1 MTIGTLSSN
10 GRPTSIGEVGEVAVF
25 DSLEGKM
32 MSRMQLKQAR
42 HAEQIVHKKMYKAK
56 KIWVA
61 AGMTLFAVGMFA
73 ISNVGVSGQTVSA
86 ATWTANSVAAIKAR
100 ISAGQTS
107 LTMINGDTVYNIG
120 QAINMKNPMEL
131 LAYNNIKL
139 GEQYQLQIG
148 TVIKWDGNHVTVQD
162 AAGNTVADKVV
173 TDAQKVDPTK
183 PIGNQTSDQQAN
195 PVKADAHGNVVKAG
209 AKVNPAAPATKPGT
223 KTQPA
228 KPDQGTIDQVK
239 DAGHDA
245 TQDQTN
251 AGQTTPETKPGET
264 TTPSTEPEAGG
275 ETDPTTQ
282 PQTPVLA
289 DKPSLK
295 QFIEATKTLKAA
307 DFTPASFAAV
317 TAAGDALQALYDD
330 PTATA
335 LQAAQAIGHYL
346 QAVQQLVPAQ
356 VVVPAVVDMTA
367 LNETIANAEALNPA
381 YYTDAS
387 FQTLAPAL
395 AAAKATQALTGAA
408 LTQAAVDAAVN
419 HLIDTLNALVLKP
432 DEAPVDKTTLQ
443 AAIAEAEANDL
454 IGKTTTS
461 AAALTDALGAAKA
474 VAASESATQGEV
486 DAATETLK
494 TAIAGLTNQPVA
506 KVDKTAL
513 QAAID
518 DAESRNGI
526 HYTDES
532 SADLLPV
539 YEASYAVN
547 QNPNA
552 TQAEVDAAAKALN
565 DILAGLVEEP
575 VEIPVEKRYL
585 AEAVANAENI
595 LNDGTTYTSDST
607 AALTAALA
615 TGSQVN
621 NDDAA
626 TQAEVDA
633 ALEAL
638 NDALGNMLP
647 ATAEPATPV
656 DKSAL
661 QAAISQLE
669 ALDPGKYTATSYE
682 AAQTELTQAKGILA
696 DDTLTQTDI
705 DAATADVN
713 AALNAMV
720 EKPVEVKVDKTA
732 LESAITKAKAALVNQ
747 NYYEDV
753 TTLSA
758 ALDAAKVLDT
768 QNNATQ
774 AEVDQAT
781 QTLTSALAALKV
793 QSFVVHVVYVD
804 EAGQT
809 VGRGSDAFVDAG
821 ASYTVDAV
829 APDGYA
835 LVGAAQQS
843 FTITQDE
850 TTLQI
855 SVKRA
860 ADVAKTVTIQALDMA
875 GNVIRTFAPITLAA
889 DQTSYT
895 ASAPELDGYTVF
907 GAMTHP
913 LQTATAKDY
922 VVNFR
927 YIKNVVN
934 TTSKDDA
941 FLQMVQQSLAD
952 QINAYRVE
960 NGLAAL
966 KTDRTDLQAFAD
978 QRAEDMF
985 TSYSHVNPAGLSWAQ
1000 NITTAHLGEGLGGEN
1015 LNEIG
1020 AASYLLNPE
1029 TTDEA
1034 AASIAKT
1041 ILAGW
1046 IDDGQPDQPHR
1057 ANLLDSR
1064 FDVMAVAV
1072 ALGTDENGTS
1082 AFFGVYEGI
1091 ESGD

>member
-1 MTIGTLSSN
+1 
-10 GRPTSIGEVGEVAVF
+10 
-25 DSLEGKM
+25 M

-42 HAEQIVHKKMYKAK
+42 QAERIVHKKMYKAK

-86 ATWTANSVAAIKAR
+86 ATWIANSVAAIKTR

-120 QAINMKNPMEL
+120 QAINMKNPMDL
-131 LAYNNIKL
+131 LVYNNIKL
-139 GEQYQLQIG
+139 GEQYQLRIG

-173 TDAQKVDPTK
+173 TDAQKVDPNK

-195 PVKADAHGNVVKAG
+195 PVKTDAHGNVVKAG
-209 AKVNPAAPATKPGT
+209 AKANTTAPATKPGT
-223 KTQPA
+223 VTQPA
-228 KPDQGTIDQVK
+228 KPDQAVVNQIK

-245 TQDQTN
+245 TQAQTN

-264 TTPSTEPEAGG
+264 TTPSTDPDTSG
-275 ETDPTTQ
+275 ETEPTTQ

-289 DKPSLK
+289 DKPSLQ

-317 TAAGDALQALYDD
+317 TAEGDALQALYDD
-330 PTATA
+330 PTSTA
-335 LQAAQAIGHYL
+335 EQAAQAIAHYL
-346 QAVQQLVPAQ
+346 QAVQQLVPAA
-356 VVVPAVVDMTA
+356 VVVPAMVDMTA

-381 YYTDAS
+381 YYTEDS
-387 FQTLAPAL
+387 FKTLAPAL
-395 AAAKATQALTGAA
+395 AAAKSTQASTGKA

-432 DEAPVDKTTLQ
+432 AETPVDVSALH
-443 AAIAEAEANDL
+443 AAITEAETTDL
-454 IGKTTTS
+454 TGKTASS
-461 AAALTDALGAAKA
+461 AAALTDALSAAKA
-474 VAASESATQGEV
+474 VAASESATQVEV

-494 TAIAGLTNQPVA
+494 MAITGLTNQPVA

-552 TQAEVDAAAKALN
+552 TQAEVDIATKALN
-565 DILAGLVEEP
+565 DVLAGLVEEP

-585 AEAVANAENI
+585 AEAVANGENI
-595 LNDGTTYTSDST
+595 LNDGTTYTDAST

-615 TGSQVN
+615 TGNRVN

-626 TQAEVDA
+626 TQEEVDA
-633 ALEAL
+633 ALETL
-638 NDALGNMLP
+638 YGALGNMLP
-647 ATAEPATPV
+647 VTPDLGTPV
-656 DKSAL
+656 DKTAL
-661 QAAISQLE
+661 MAAISQLE
-669 ALDPGKYTATSYE
+669 ALDPAKYTAASYE
-682 AAQTELTQAKGILA
+682 AAQTVLTRARSVFA
-696 DDTLTQTDI
+696 ANTLTQEDVDT
-705 DAATADVN
+705 AVADVN

-720 EKPVEVKVDKTA
+720 EKPAEVKADKTA
-732 LESAITKAKAALVNQ
+732 LESAITKAKAALGNQ

-758 ALDAAKVLDT
+758 ALDAAKALDT

-781 QTLTSALAALKV
+781 QTLTSALDALKV

-809 VGRGSDAFVDAG
+809 VGRGSDAFVEAG

-835 LVGAAQQS
+835 LVGDAQQS
-843 FTITQDE
+843 FTIKQDE

-855 SVKRA
+855 SVKKA
-860 ADVAKTVTIQALDMA
+860 VDVAKTVTIQALDMA
-875 GNVIRTFAPITLAA
+875 GNVIKTFAPITLAA

-895 ASAPELDGYTVF
+895 ASAPELAGYTVF

-913 LQTATAKDY
+913 LQTPTAKDY
-922 VVNFR
+922 VMNFR

-941 FLQMVQQSLAD
+941 FLQKVQQSLAD
-952 QINAYRVE
+952 QINAYREE

-966 KTDRTDLQAFAD
+966 KTERADLQAFAD

-985 TSYSHVNPAGLSWAQ
+985 TSYSHVNPAGLSWVQ
-1000 NITTAHLGEGLGGEN
+1000 NINAAHLGEGLGGEN

-1034 AASIAKT
+1034 AALIAKT

-1046 IDDGQPDQPHR
+1046 IDDGQNDQPHR

-1064 FDVMAVAV
+1064 FDEMAVAV

-1091 ESGD
+1091 ETGN

>member
-1 MTIGTLSSN
+1 
-10 GRPTSIGEVGEVAVF
+10 
-25 DSLEGKM
+25 M

-42 HAEQIVHKKMYKAK
+42 QAERIVHKKMYKAK

-73 ISNVGVSGQTVSA
+73 ASNVGVSGQTVSA

-120 QAINMKNPMEL
+120 QAINMKNPMDL

-195 PVKADAHGNVVKAG
+195 PVKSDAQGNVVKA
-209 AKVNPAAPATKPGT
+209 AATAATTAPATV
-223 KTQPA
+223 TQPA
-228 KPDQGTIDQVK
+228 KPDQGTVDQVK
-239 DAGHDA
+239 AAGHDA
-245 TQDQTN
+245 TQAQTN

-275 ETDPTTQ
+275 DAGPTNQ

-317 TAAGDALQALYDD
+317 TAAGDALQGLYDD

-335 LQAAQAIGHYL
+335 VQAAQAIGNYL
-346 QAVQQLVPAQ
+346 QAVQQLVPAA

-381 YYTDAS
+381 YYNDDS
-387 FQTLAPAL
+387 FRTLAPAL

-419 HLIDTLNALVLKP
+419 HLSDTLNALVLKP
-432 DEAPVDKTTLQ
+432 AEAPVDKTTLQ
-443 AAIAEAEANDL
+443 AAIAKAEANDL
-454 IGKTTTS
+454 TGKTTTS
-461 AAALTDALGAAKA
+461 AAALTDALDAAKA
-474 VAASESATQGEV
+474 VAASESATQVEV

-494 TAIAGLTNQPVA
+494 QAIAGLANQPAA

-547 QNPNA
+547 QNPEA

-595 LNDGTTYTSDST
+595 LNDGTTYTTDST
-607 AALTAALA
+607 AALTTALA

-633 ALEAL
+633 AVDAL
-638 NDALGNMLP
+638 TTALGNMLP
-647 ATAEPATPV
+647 ETTEPATPV

-669 ALDPGKYTATSYE
+669 SLDSAKYTAASYE
-682 AAQTELTQAKGILA
+682 AAQTVLTRAKVILA

-705 DAATADVN
+705 DATTADAN
-713 AALNAMV
+713 AALDAMV
-720 EKPVEVKVDKTA
+720 EKSTEVKADKTA

-753 TTLSA
+753 TALSA
-758 ALDAAKVLDT
+758 GLDTARTLDAQDD
-768 QNNATQ
+768 ATQ

-781 QTLTSALAALKV
+781 QTLTNAIDSLVV

-809 VGRGSDAFVDAG
+809 VGSGSDAFVDAG

-850 TTLQI
+850 MTLQI
-855 SVKRA
+855 SVKKA
-860 ADVAKTVTIQALDMA
+860 ADVAKTVTIKALDMA
-875 GNVIRTFAPITLAA
+875 GNVIKTFAPITLTA

-895 ASAPELDGYTVF
+895 ASAPELAGYTVF
-907 GAMTHP
+907 GSMTHP

-922 VVNFR
+922 VMNFR
-927 YIKNVVN
+927 YIKNVTN

-941 FLQMVQQSLAD
+941 FLQKVQQSLAD

-985 TSYSHVNPAGLSWAQ
+985 TSYSHVNPAGLSWVQ
-1000 NITTAHLGEGLGGEN
+1000 NINAAHLGEGLGGEN

-1020 AASYLLNPE
+1020 AASYLMTPE

-1034 AASIAKT
+1034 ATSIAKT

-1057 ANLLDSR
+1057 VNLLDVR

-1072 ALGTDENGTS
+1072 AQGTDENGTP

-1091 ESGD
+1091 ESGN

>member
-1 MTIGTLSSN
+1 
-10 GRPTSIGEVGEVAVF
+10 
-25 DSLEGKM
+25 M

-42 HAEQIVHKKMYKAK
+42 QAERIVHKKMYKAK

-73 ISNVGVSGQTVSA
+73 VSNVGVSGQTVSA

-120 QAINMKNPMEL
+120 QAINMKNPMDL

-173 TDAQKVDPTK
+173 TDAQKVDPNK

-195 PVKADAHGNVVKAG
+195 PVKTDAHGNVVKAG
-209 AKVNPAAPATKPGT
+209 AKANTTAPATKPGT
-223 KTQPA
+223 VTQPA
-228 KPDQGTIDQVK
+228 KPDQAVVNQIK
-239 DAGHDA
+239 DAGQDA
-245 TQDQTN
+245 TEDQTN

-264 TTPSTEPEAGG
+264 TPSTDPDADG
-275 ETDPTTQ
+275 ETEPTTQ

-289 DKPSLK
+289 DKPSLQ

-317 TAAGDALQALYDD
+317 TAAGDALQGLYDD

-335 LQAAQAIGHYL
+335 AQAAQAIGHYL
-346 QAVQQLVPAQ
+346 QAVQQLVPAA
-356 VVVPAVVDMTA
+356 VVVPAMVDMTA

-381 YYTDAS
+381 YYTEDS
-387 FQTLAPAL
+387 FKTLAPAL
-395 AAAKATQALTGAA
+395 AEAKSTQASTGTA

-432 DEAPVDKTTLQ
+432 AETPVDKTALQ
-443 AAIAEAEANDL
+443 STIAEADATDL
-454 IGKTTTS
+454 TGKTTTS

-474 VAASESATQGEV
+474 IAASESATQTEV

-547 QNPNA
+547 QDPDA
-552 TQAEVDAAAKALN
+552 TQAEVDAATKALN

-595 LNDGTTYTSDST
+595 LNDGSTYTSDST

-615 TGSQVN
+615 TGNRVN

-647 ATAEPATPV
+647 ATTEPATPV
-656 DKSAL
+656 DKSAF

-669 ALDPGKYTATSYE
+669 ALDPAKYTAASYE
-682 AAQTELTQAKGILA
+682 AAQTVLTRAKGILA

-720 EKPVEVKVDKTA
+720 EKPVEVKADKTA

-753 TTLSA
+753 TALSA
-758 ALDAAKVLDT
+758 ALDASKALDT

-781 QTLTSALAALKV
+781 QTLTSALDALKV

-809 VGRGSDAFVDAG
+809 VGSGSDAFVDAG

-829 APDGYA
+829 APDGYE

-855 SVKRA
+855 SVKKA

-875 GNVIRTFAPITLAA
+875 GNVIKTFAPITLAA

-895 ASAPELDGYTVF
+895 ASAPELAGYTAF

-941 FLQMVQQSLAD
+941 FLQKVQQSLAD
-952 QINAYRVE
+952 QINAYREE

-985 TSYSHVNPAGLSWAQ
+985 TSYSHVNPDGLSWVQ
-1000 NITTAHLGEGLGGEN
+1000 NINAAHLGEGLGGEN

-1020 AASYLLNPE
+1020 ATSYLLNPE
-1029 TTDEA
+1029 ITDEA

-1057 ANLLDSR
+1057 ANLLDAR
-1064 FDVMAVAV
+1064 FDDMAVAV
-1072 ALGTDENGTS
+1072 ALGTDENGTP

-1091 ESGD
+1091 ESGN

>member
-1 MTIGTLSSN
+1 
-10 GRPTSIGEVGEVAVF
+10 
-25 DSLEGKM
+25 M

-42 HAEQIVHKKMYKAK
+42 QAQRIVHKKMYKAK

-73 ISNVGVSGQTVSA
+73 VSNVGVSGQTVSA

-120 QAINMKNPMEL
+120 QAINMKNPMDL

-183 PIGNQTSDQQAN
+183 PIGDQASDQQAN
-195 PVKADAHGNVVKAG
+195 PVKTDAHGNVVKAK
-209 AKVNPAAPATKPGT
+209 ANTTAPATKPGT
-223 KTQPA
+223 VTQA
-228 KPDQGTIDQVK
+228 AQPDQGAVDQIK

-245 TQDQTN
+245 TQAQTN
-251 AGQTTPETKPGET
+251 AGQITPETKPGET
-264 TTPSTEPEAGG
+264 TTPSTDPAGG
-275 ETDPTTQ
+275 ETEPTTQ

-317 TAAGDALQALYDD
+317 TGAGDVLQALYDN

-335 LQAAQAIGHYL
+335 VQAAQAIGHYL

-395 AAAKATQALTGAA
+395 AAAKSTQASTGTA

-419 HLIDTLNALVLKP
+419 HLIDTLNALVLKS
-432 DEAPVDKTTLQ
+432 AATPVDVSALQ
-443 AAIAEAEANDL
+443 AAIAEAEATDL
-454 IGKTTTS
+454 TGKTTTS

-474 VAASESATQGEV
+474 VAASESATQVEV

-494 TAIAGLTNQPVA
+494 QAIAGLVNQPVA

-547 QNPNA
+547 QDSDA

-575 VEIPVEKRYL
+575 VELPVEKSYL

-595 LNDGTTYTSDST
+595 LNDGSTYTSDST
-607 AALTAALA
+607 AALTAAMA

-647 ATAEPATPV
+647 ATTEPATPV

-669 ALDPGKYTATSYE
+669 ALDPAKYTATSYE

-713 AALNAMV
+713 AALKALV

-758 ALDAAKVLDT
+758 ALDAAKALET

-781 QTLTSALAALKV
+781 QTLTSALDALKV

-809 VGRGSDAFVDAG
+809 VGSGSDAFVDAG
-821 ASYTVDAV
+821 ASYTVNAV

-835 LVGAAQQS
+835 LVGADQQS

-850 TTLQI
+850 TMLQI
-855 SVKRA
+855 SVKKA

-875 GNVIRTFAPITLAA
+875 GNVIKTFAPITLTAA
-889 DQTSYT
+889 QTSYT
-895 ASAPELDGYTVF
+895 ASAPELAGYTVF

-941 FLQMVQQSLAD
+941 FLQKVQQSLAD
-952 QINAYRVE
+952 QINAYRAE

-966 KTDRTDLQAFAD
+966 KTNRTDLQAFAD

-985 TSYSHVNPAGLSWAQ
+985 TSYSHVNPDGLSWVQ
-1000 NITTAHLGEGLGGEN
+1000 NINAAHLGEGLGGEN

-1072 ALGTDENGTS
+1072 ALGTDENGTP

-1091 ESGD
+1091 ESGE